1 MSTSSKCLHSIT
13 QSSDTQRKIARLY
26 IPEPILALIVSHVS
40 EEGIEAL
47 KNWIKSGH
55 EGKSAAF
62 SVETLSRVRLDK
74 SPDFINM
81 SSPDSVHFS
90 FYSKCLAKRNPYA
103 MYLQSLRL
111 GGIPRGHLETKS
123 SSSALPSQPARQL
136 TRLKHLVSS
145 SARQSQAARQLTRPK
160 RIFRVILVRKLPT
173 RVYLEGLNPTEKMV
187 PEMSTL
193 FIGKKPVQEIT
204 IINDDGGVAGFGAGD
219 GLGAVAMWRYS
230 KLGFLLGHCGTRLSH
245 LYKPVFDRQFK
256 MLKIHMM
263 EDMIK
268 DGEEKS
274 LDTFVIS
281 RQLTT
286 FTDLTGWAFGSSVIV
301 EFKVRLEHLRGKSIP
316 IA

>member
-111 GGIPRGHLETKS
+111 GFCSLHMKGAISL
-123 SSSALPSQPARQL
+123 
-136 TRLKHLVSS
+136 
-145 SARQSQAARQLTRPK
+145 
-160 RIFRVILVRKLPT
+160 
-173 RVYLEGLNPTEKMV
+173 LN
-187 PEMSTL
+187 
-193 FIGKKPVQEIT
+193 
-204 IINDDGGVAGFGAGD
+204 D
-219 GLGAVAMWRYS
+219 
-230 KLGFLLGHCGTRLSH
+230 C
-245 LYKPVFDRQFK
+245 
-256 MLKIHMM
+256 
-263 EDMIK
+263 K
-268 DGEEKS
+268 D
-274 LDTFVIS
+274 V
-281 RQLTT
+281 
-286 FTDLTGWAFGSSVIV
+286 
-301 EFKVRLEHLRGKSIP
+301 IP
-316 IA
+316 IAKLLYIALNRCAGNEVLDAFNTFKRENKCFTDVDIMAKTLIDHISDLEPKRFGSYAELFYYEDYPDCWVIHEFYNEYNGERCSHCVYFFLFRDILLLS